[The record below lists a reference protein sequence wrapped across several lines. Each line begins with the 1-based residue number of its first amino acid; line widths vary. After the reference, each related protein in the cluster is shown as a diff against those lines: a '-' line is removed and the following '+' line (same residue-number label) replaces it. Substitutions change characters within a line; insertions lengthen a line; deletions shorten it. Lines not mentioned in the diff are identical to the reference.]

1 MANLGGILRRV
12 AGMVEDA
19 APVVTRGIG
28 DNGGP
33 SMLGLEDILRLRS
46 EQMALKPNQRIQPNP
61 AIPRMI
67 DQNYSQPA
75 PFTDLPDL
83 STMYPRN
90 ADPAAALPLGDRARV
105 LVDRKDEISSALAN
119 AIRQSGQ
126 MDSPTRYFYNSD
138 GPLYRAAREAG
149 LSEDEA
155 LTFVQDFASRVAAT
169 SPRTDVT
176 QNVRNASLAMSKDA
190 QGIPLREIVGSGSGG
205 ISEHGYP
212 MMTGDAGIHGKLID
226 MINETGGINPY
237 TNTKP
242 SMFAANVGGNRS
254 GATVDT
260 HAIRGIL
267 MTLNDMDAGSVP
279 LDFIET
285 GARDAYLADPTS
297 LVPNMIR
304 DTVGQQVADTPM
316 GRMKVQ
322 TEYPVFA
329 DILHGAADQLGVSP
343 AEAQSMAWF
352 GLGDRTNLGSEFK
365 TLSDVVDDR
374 INVTAQAAGV
384 SPEVVRNAFFRR
396 QIPLMSVPA
405 AGVMGA
411 AIGGQ
416 GNNRS
421 GM

>member
-1 MANLGGILRRV
+1 MANLGILRRI
-12 AGMVEDA
+12 VEDA
-19 APVVTRGIG
+19 VPAVRRGVG

-33 SMLGLEDILRLRS
+33 SMLNMDDILRLRS
-46 EQMALKPNQRIQPNP
+46 EQMNLKPAQRIMPDPNL
-61 AIPRMI
+61 PRMI
-67 DQNYSQPA
+67 DQNYARPA
-75 PFTDLPDL
+75 PFVDLPDL
-83 STMYPRN
+83 GGMYPRN
-90 ADPAAALPLGDRARV
+90 PDPSAALPLNDRARV
-105 LVDRKDEISSALAN
+105 LVDRKDEIGAALAD
-119 AIRQSGQ
+119 AIRASGQ
-126 MDSPTRYFYNSD
+126 MESPTRYFYHSD
-138 GPLYRAAREAG
+138 GPLYRAARDAG

-176 QNVRNASLAMSKDA
+176 QNVRNASLAMAKDA

-212 MMTGDAGIHGKLID
+212 MMTGKGGIHGQLMD
-226 MINETGGINPY
+226 QVNETGAINPY

-279 LDFIET
+279 LDFIEPA
-285 GARDAYLADPTS
+285 AREAYQANPSS

-304 DTVGQQVADTPM
+304 DTVGKQVADTPA
-316 GRMKVQ
+316 GRMSVQ

-329 DILHGAADQLGVSP
+329 DILHSAANNLGVSP

-365 TLSDVVDDR
+365 TLSDVVEDR

-384 SPEVVRNAFFRR
+384 SPEVIRNAFFRR

-405 AGVMGA
+405 AGVMA
-411 AIGGQ
+411 AAAGDQ
-416 GNNRS
+416 NRS